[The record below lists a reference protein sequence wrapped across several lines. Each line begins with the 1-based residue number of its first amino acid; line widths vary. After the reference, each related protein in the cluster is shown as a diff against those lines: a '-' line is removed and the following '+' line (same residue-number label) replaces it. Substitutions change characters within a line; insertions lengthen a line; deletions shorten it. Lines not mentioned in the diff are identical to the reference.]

1 MPQRFLQG
9 HPPSLPSWKG
19 LLLRVR
25 HGYDARVAE
34 VPLPMQA
41 GLELPAAALKLAQVM
56 VQVSVLGS
64 AQVQEPVQG
73 LEPALAELSAEAL
86 ALPEV

>member
-1 MPQRFLQG
+1 
-9 HPPSLPSWKG
+9 
-19 LLLRVR
+19 
-25 HGYDARVAE
+25 
-34 VPLPMQA
+34 MQA

>member
-1 MPQRFLQG
+1 M
-9 HPPSLPSWKG
+9 
-19 LLLRVR
+19 R

-41 GLELPAAALKLAQVM
+41 GLELPAAALKLARVL

>member
-1 MPQRFLQG
+1 M
-9 HPPSLPSWKG
+9 W
-19 LLLRVR
+19 
-25 HGYDARVAE
+25 HGRGARVAE
-34 VPLPMQA
+34 VPLPVQA
-41 GLELPAAALKLAQVM
+41 GLGMPAAALKLAQVM

-64 AQVQEPVQG
+64 EPVQG

>member
-1 MPQRFLQG
+1 M
-9 HPPSLPSWKG
+9 
-19 LLLRVR
+19 R

-34 VPLPMQA
+34 DPLPMQA

-64 AQVQEPVQG
+64 AQVQEPVQR
-73 LEPALAELSAEAL
+73 LEPVQTELPAEAL
-86 ALPEV
+86 GLPEGRSAEELAGQPPAEGSAAAG

>member
-1 MPQRFLQG
+1 M
-9 HPPSLPSWKG
+9 
-19 LLLRVR
+19 R
-25 HGYDARVAE
+25 HGYDARVAGD
-34 VPLPMQA
+34 PLPMQA
-41 GLELPAAALKLAQVM
+41 ELGLPAAALKLAQVM

-64 AQVQEPVQG
+64 EPVQG

>member
-1 MPQRFLQG
+1 
-9 HPPSLPSWKG
+9 
-19 LLLRVR
+19 
-25 HGYDARVAE
+25 
-34 VPLPMQA
+34 MQA
-41 GLELPAAALKLAQVM
+41 GLGLPAEALKLAQVM
-56 VQVSVLGS
+56 VQVAVRGS

>member
-1 MPQRFLQG
+1 
-9 HPPSLPSWKG
+9 
-19 LLLRVR
+19 
-25 HGYDARVAE
+25 
-34 VPLPMQA
+34 MQA
-41 GLELPAAALKLAQVM
+41 GLGLPAEALKLAQVM

>member
-1 MPQRFLQG
+1 M
-9 HPPSLPSWKG
+9 
-19 LLLRVR
+19 R

-64 AQVQEPVQG
+64 AQVQG
-73 LEPALAELSAEAL
+73 LEPALAELPAEAL
-86 ALPEV
+86 ALPEGRSAEGLAEKQPAEGSAAAG

>member
-1 MPQRFLQG
+1 MPQRFPQG

-34 VPLPMQA
+34 VPLPVQA
-41 GLELPAAALKLAQVM
+41 GLELPAAVLKLAQVM
-56 VQVSVLGS
+56 VQVSVLGL
-64 AQVQEPVQG
+64 EPELEPE
-73 LEPALAELSAEAL
+73 LEPALAE
-86 ALPEV
+86 V

>member
-1 MPQRFLQG
+1 M
-9 HPPSLPSWKG
+9 
-19 LLLRVR
+19 R

-41 GLELPAAALKLAQVM
+41 ELGLPAAALKLARVM

-86 ALPEV
+86 GLPEGRSAEELAGQPPAEGSAAAG

>member
-1 MPQRFLQG
+1 
-9 HPPSLPSWKG
+9 
-19 LLLRVR
+19 
-25 HGYDARVAE
+25 
-34 VPLPMQA
+34 MQA
-41 GLELPAAALKLAQVM
+41 GLGLPAEALKLAQVM

-86 ALPEV
+86 GLPEGRSAEELAGQPPAEGSAAAG